1 MHTGRIIIHTVNTEH
16 SLKLFLRV
24 KYNQGIAK
32 QNQKKTMEGKQ
43 NNESTV
49 PQNNLTRKI
58 IKM

>member
-49 PQNNLTRKI
+49 P
-58 IKM
+58 